1 MSIII
6 SSLRNR
12 EQNLVARRGK
22 NRAGIWILRAAAV
35 IRPTYGS
42 RSAAHKSWPLGN
54 RRGQAGIKPASAVPG
69 GSDRWPQRSALEIGS
84 VSLSLAQYWL
94 SLGSILQVPDRR
106 LKQAK
111 AGTRGF
117 FGFPIALQFIFA
129 LQASPFIRI
138 DGFDV

>member
-22 NRAGIWILRAAAV
+22 NRAGIWILRATAV
-35 IRPTYGS
+35 IRPTYRS
-42 RSAAHKSWPLGN
+42 RPAADKSWPFGN
-54 RRGQAGIKPASAVPG
+54 KCAEAGIKAALAMPG
-69 GSDRWPQRSALEIGS
+69 GDDRLPQRFPLEIS
-84 VSLSLAQYWL
+84 
-94 SLGSILQVPDRR
+94 SILQVPDRG
-106 LKQAK
+106 LEQAK
-111 AGTRGF
+111 ASARGF